1 MPNFID
7 LDLPDPVDIAIP
19 IFVIT
24 VLLEM
29 FLAKKTDKARYE
41 AKDTAA
47 SLSMGLGNQVMALLL
62 GGLTFAA
69 SLWAYKHRFF
79 DLGTGPLVFVLAFFL
94 EDLTYYWAHR
104 LGHERRYFWA
114 SHIVHHSSQHYNLS
128 TALRQTWTGNLAG
141 GFIFWMPMAFIGIH
155 PAIIA
160 FFGGLSLVYQYW
172 IHTEAIDKMPKW
184 FEAVM
189 NTPSHHRVHHATNP
203 EYLDRNYAG
212 VLIIWDKI
220 FGTFIEENPE
230 NKPKYGIVTNLATFN
245 PFRIAYHEWFGIFK
259 DLETA
264 KNPREALGYLFGPPG
279 WTPDNSRKT
288 TAVIKAEWAKL
299 NQSNPK

>member
-1 MPNFID
+1 MGDYSN
-7 LDLPDPVDIAIP
+7 LNLPDPVQMAIP

-29 FLAKKTDKARYE
+29 FLAKKTNKANYE

-47 SLSMGLGNQVMALLL
+47 SLSMGFGNQFMGLLL

-69 SLWAYKHRFF
+69 SIWAYEHRLF
-79 DLGTGPLVFVLAFFL
+79 DLGTGPLVFILAFFL

-114 SHIVHHSSQHYNLS
+114 SHVVHHSSQHYNLS

-155 PAIIA
+155 PGIIA
-160 FFGGLSLVYQYW
+160 LFGGLSLVYQYW
-172 IHTEAIDKMPKW
+172 IHTEAINRMPKW

-220 FGTFIEENPE
+220 FGTFIEESAD
-230 NKPKYGIVTNLATFN
+230 NKPKYGIVNNLVTFN
-245 PFRIAYHEWFGIFK
+245 PFRIALHEWAGIFK
-259 DLETA
+259 DLS
-264 KNPREALGYLFGPPG
+264 KSKSPSDFFGYLFGPPG
-279 WTPDNSRKT
+279 WTPDGSRKT
-288 TAVIKAEWAKL
+288 SAMIKSEWENIKNSAAE
-299 NQSNPK
+299 